1 MAQRFIFRVN
11 LNKGLPSVSSRVLK
25 DLVSTVSV
33 GVRKS
38 RTEELQWKL
47 SNAFYCF
54 RGVTMT
60 LMIITRYNYYFKA
73 SFLDHSQM

>member
-1 MAQRFIFRVN
+1 MAQRFIFRAN

-38 RTEELQWKL
+38 RTEELQ
-47 SNAFYCF
+47 
-54 RGVTMT
+54 
-60 LMIITRYNYYFKA
+60 
-73 SFLDHSQM
+73 